1 LKLSVGE
8 FNCSGDTGL
17 GIVADGSGSVA
28 GPGASIS
35 SYKFV
40 FSDGANDNYS
50 TGAQE
55 QPSVEY
61 PCTNGTYTVT
71 LTVTNSASQTASIKR
86 TIQVG

>member
-61 PCTNGTYTVT
+61 P
-71 LTVTNSASQTASIKR
+71 APTAP
-86 TIQVG
+86 TQ